1 MSVGKAILRIRQQH
15 GMTQGEVGRRAKL
28 APSYLSRIEN
38 GHVQPTAATLTRI
51 ADALR
56 VKPSAIFAV
65 HERGAASFEHR
76 CPVSSNGGCIG
87 EQIRSAHGRAPGK
100 SRAGKGAARGRALY
114 SRREL
119 ELLRMADYV
128 IVHGTPEV
136 RRALGVVLE
145 SLMQR
150 RA

>member
-1 MSVGKAILRIRQQH
+1 MNVGKAILRIRQQR

-38 GHVQPTAATLTRI
+38 GHVQPTAATLTRV
-51 ADALR
+51 AGALR
-56 VKPSAIFAV
+56 VPPSAIFAV
-65 HERGAASFEHR
+65 HEDGTAAFEHR
-76 CPVSSNGGCIG
+76 CPVSASGTCMA
-87 EQIRSAHGRAPGK
+87 EQLRSGHGRAPG
-100 SRAGKGAARGRALY
+100 AGSGEKQVGASALY